1 MIICLHVN
9 EMYFFLPFT
18 YPKIYMYFS
27 MCHDIK
33 KKNTYIDYNIIFINF
48 LFYIFLLPVKDLR

>member
-33 KKNTYIDYNIIFINF
+33 KEYLYR
-48 LFYIFLLPVKDLR
+48 LQFYIY